1 MMHSDHPRSSSRLR
15 HARLALLVSA
25 FTTAG
30 SSLPIVAM
38 AADDDSW
45 QFNGGPY
52 LWGAGIRGHVGHR
65 STGTQFIKSD
75 FSDIARTVDM
85 SVMLMGEARRGPYSV
100 LADLM
105 YIDTDTRNRLPAGA
119 PASKLEVESKTASG
133 FLGGGYTVLGDDNH
147 RLDVAGGVRVWY
159 SSTAITL
166 HGGPAGGLSG
176 SDKATWADAM
186 VGLRGH
192 YAVNDRFW
200 LSSWGMVGAG
210 QSREDW
216 DLAALAGWEFLPG
229 FSAVAGYRAMGVNY
243 RHDGFVYDI
252 VQKGPLLGIS
262 GRF

>member
-1 MMHSDHPRSSSRLR
+1 MMHSDKVRSCLPRKR
-15 HARLALLVSA
+15 APLALLLGA
-25 FTTAG
+25 FATAG
-30 SSLPIVAM
+30 SSLPTMAM
-38 AADDDSW
+38 AADSDGW

-52 LWGAGIRGHVGHR
+52 VWGAGIRGHVGHR

-100 LADLM
+100 LTDLM
-105 YIDTDTRNRLPAGA
+105 YIETDTRNRLSAGA
-119 PASKLEVESKTASG
+119 AASKLEVQGKTASG
-133 FLGGGYTVLGDDNH
+133 FLGGGYTVLGDENR

-159 SSTAITL
+159 SSTTISL

-186 VGLRGH
+186 AGLRGH

-200 LSSWGMVGAG
+200 MSSWGMAGAG
-210 QSREDW
+210 QSREAW
-216 DLAALAGWEFLPG
+216 DLAALAGWEFMPG

>member
-30 SSLPIVAM
+30 SSLPIMAM

-133 FLGGGYTVLGDDNH
+133 FLG
-147 RLDVAGGVRVWY
+147 
-159 SSTAITL
+159 
-166 HGGPAGGLSG
+166 
-176 SDKATWADAM
+176 ADIPC
-186 VGLRGH
+186 
-192 YAVNDRFW
+192 
-200 LSSWGMVGAG
+200 WGMTIIGWT
-210 QSREDW
+210 SRAACASGTAAPPSPCMVDL
-216 DLAALAGWEFLPG
+216 LAACPGPTRLPG
-229 FSAVAGYRAMGVNY
+229 RTPWWGCVGTM
-243 RHDGFVYDI
+243 
-252 VQKGPLLGIS
+252 P
-262 GRF
+262 

>member
-1 MMHSDHPRSSSRLR
+1 MMHRHNLRPPLPRQCIP
-15 HARLALLVSA
+15 LALLVGA
-25 FTTAG
+25 F
-30 SSLPIVAM
+30 AM
-38 AADDDSW
+38 PTVVVAADSDGW
-45 QFNGGPY
+45 TFNGGPY
-52 LWGAGIRGHVGHR
+52 LWAAGIRGHVGHR

-75 FSDIARTVDM
+75 FSDIARSVDM

-105 YIDTDTRNRLPAGA
+105 YIDTDTHNRL

-147 RLDVAGGVRVWY
+147 RLDVTGGVRVWY
-159 SSTAITL
+159 SSTAISL
-166 HGGPAGGLSG
+166 HGGPADGLSG
-176 SDKATWADAM
+176 SDQATWADAM
-186 VGLRGH
+186 AGLRGH
-192 YAVNDRFW
+192 YAVNERFW
-200 LSSWGMVGAG
+200 LSSWGMAGAG

-216 DLAALAGWEFLPG
+216 DLAALAGWEFMPG

-252 VQKGPLLGIS
+252 VQKGPMLGVS

>member
-1 MMHSDHPRSSSRLR
+1 MHSDNPRSVFGHKR
-15 HARLALLVSA
+15 ARLAVA
-25 FTTAG
+25 FATAA
-30 SSLPIVAM
+30 SSLSTGAM
-38 AADDDSW
+38 AADGDGW
-45 QFNGGPY
+45 TLNGGPY
-52 LWGAGIRGHVGHR
+52 VWGAGIRGHVGHK

-75 FSDIARTVDM
+75 FADIAKTVDM

-105 YIDTDTRNRLPAGA
+105 YIDTDTRNRLPGGA
-119 PASKLEVESKTASG
+119 KLEVESKTASG
-133 FLGGGYTVLGDDNH
+133 FLGGGYTVLGDESR

-159 SSTAITL
+159 SGTTL
-166 HGGPAGGLSG
+166 TFHGGPLAGLSG
-176 SDKATWADAM
+176 SDNATWADAM
-186 VGLRGH
+186 AGLRGH

-200 LSSWGMVGAG
+200 LSSWGMAGAG

>member
-1 MMHSDHPRSSSRLR
+1 M
-15 HARLALLVSA
+15 
-25 FTTAG
+25 
-30 SSLPIVAM
+30 
-38 AADDDSW
+38 
-45 QFNGGPY
+45 
-52 LWGAGIRGHVGHR
+52 GHR

-75 FSDIARTVDM
+75 FSDIAKTVDM
-85 SVMLMGEARRGPYSV
+85 SVMLMGEARRGPYSL

-105 YIDTDTRNRLPAGA
+105 YIDTDTRNRLGGILANN
-119 PASKLEVESKTASG
+119 LEVESKTASG
-133 FLGGGYTVLGDDNH
+133 FLGGGYTLLGEENR

-159 SSTAITL
+159 SSTTL
-166 HGGPAGGLSG
+166 TFHGGLAGGQSG
-176 SDKATWADAM
+176 SDSATWADAM

-192 YAVNDRFW
+192 YGVNERFW

-216 DLAALAGWEFLPG
+216 DLAALAGWEFWPG

>member
-1 MMHSDHPRSSSRLR
+1 MMHLRRLTLVLG
-15 HARLALLVSA
+15 AVAAMPTLA
-25 FTTAG
+25 T
-30 SSLPIVAM
+30 
-38 AADDDSW
+38 AADGEGW
-45 QFNGGPY
+45 TFNGGPY

-105 YIDTDTRNRLPAGA
+105 YIDTDTRNRLPGGKLAN
-119 PASKLEVESKTASG
+119 KLEVESKTASG
-133 FLGGGYTVLGDDNH
+133 FLGGGYTVWGDADR
-147 RLDVAGGVRVWY
+147 RLDVAGGMRVWY
-159 SSTAITL
+159 SSTTL
-166 HGGPAGGLSG
+166 TFHGGPAGGRSG
-176 SDKATWADAM
+176 SDSATWADAM
-186 VGLRGH
+186 AGLRGH
-192 YAVNDRFW
+192 YALNDRFW
-200 LSSWGMVGAG
+200 LSSWGMAGAG
-210 QSREDW
+210 QSKQDW
-216 DLAALAGWEFLPG
+216 DLAALAGWEFWPG

>member
-1 MMHSDHPRSSSRLR
+1 MMHLRRLTLVLG
-15 HARLALLVSA
+15 AFAAMPTLA
-25 FTTAG
+25 T
-30 SSLPIVAM
+30 
-38 AADDDSW
+38 AADGEGW
-45 QFNGGPY
+45 TFNGGPY

-105 YIDTDTRNRLPAGA
+105 YIDTDTRSRLPGGILAN
-119 PASKLEVESKTASG
+119 KLEVESKTASG
-133 FLGGGYTVLGDDNH
+133 FLGGGYTVWGDADR
-147 RLDVAGGVRVWY
+147 RLDVAGGMRVWY
-159 SSTAITL
+159 SSTTL
-166 HGGPAGGLSG
+166 TFHGGPAGGRSG
-176 SDKATWADAM
+176 FDSATWADAM
-186 VGLRGH
+186 AGLRGH
-192 YAVNDRFW
+192 YALNERFW
-200 LSSWGMVGAG
+200 LSSWGMAGAG
-210 QSREDW
+210 QSKQDW
-216 DLAALAGWEFLPG
+216 DLAALAGWEFWPG

>member
-1 MMHSDHPRSSSRLR
+1 MIHRDHRPSALPHR
-15 HARLALLVSA
+15 HTCLALLLAALTV
-25 FTTAG
+25 AG
-30 SSLPIVAM
+30 AGLPLVAK

-45 QFNGGPY
+45 RFNGGPY
-52 LWGAGIRGHVGHR
+52 VWGAGIRGHVGHR
-65 STGTQFIKSD
+65 NTGSQFIKSD
-75 FSDIARTVDM
+75 FSDIARSVDM

-105 YIDTDTRNRLPAGA
+105 YIDTDTRNRLPASVH
-119 PASKLEVESKTASG
+119 ASKLEVQSKTASG
-133 FLGGGYTVLGDDNH
+133 FLGGGYQVLGDNDH
-147 RLDVAGGVRVWY
+147 RLDIAGGVRIWY
-159 SSTAITL
+159 SSTRITL
-166 HGGPAGGLSG
+166 HGGPASGLSG
-176 SDKATWADAM
+176 SDQATWADAM
-186 VGLRGH
+186 AGLRGH
-192 YAVNDRFW
+192 YAVNERFW

>member
-1 MMHSDHPRSSSRLR
+1 MHRHNLCPPLPRKCI
-15 HARLALLVSA
+15 HLALLVGA
-25 FTTAG
+25 F
-30 SSLPIVAM
+30 AM
-38 AADDDSW
+38 PTVVVAADSDGW
-45 QFNGGPY
+45 TFNGGPY
-52 LWGAGIRGHVGHR
+52 LWAAGIRGHVGHR

-75 FSDIARTVDM
+75 FSDIARSVDM

-105 YIDTDTRNRLPAGA
+105 YIDTDTHNRL

-147 RLDVAGGVRVWY
+147 RLDVTGGVRVWY
-159 SSTAITL
+159 SSTAISL
-166 HGGPAGGLSG
+166 HGGPADGLSG
-176 SDKATWADAM
+176 SDQATWADAM
-186 VGLRGH
+186 AGLRGH
-192 YAVNDRFW
+192 YAVNERFW
-200 LSSWGMVGAG
+200 LSSWGMAGAG

-216 DLAALAGWEFLPG
+216 DLAALAGWEFMPG

-252 VQKGPLLGIS
+252 VQKGPMLGVS

>member
-1 MMHSDHPRSSSRLR
+1 MIHRDHPHSPVLHRRT
-15 HARLALLVSA
+15 RLALLLGA
-25 FTTAG
+25 LTTAG
-30 SSLPIVAM
+30 TSLPPVAM
-38 AADDDSW
+38 AADDDGW
-45 QFNGGPY
+45 RFNGGPY
-52 LWGAGIRGHVGHR
+52 VWGAGIRGHVGHR

-75 FSDIARTVDM
+75 FSDIARSVDM

-105 YIDTDTRNRLPAGA
+105 YIDTDTRNRLPTGA
-119 PASKLEVESKTASG
+119 LASKLEVQSKTASG
-133 FLGGGYTVLGDDNH
+133 FLGGGYQVLGDDDH
-147 RLDVAGGVRVWY
+147 RLDIAGGVRVWY
-159 SSTAITL
+159 SSTSITL

-186 VGLRGH
+186 AGVRGH
-192 YAVNDRFW
+192 YAVNERFW
-200 LSSWGMVGAG
+200 LSAWGMAGAG

-229 FSAVAGYRAMGVNY
+229 FSAVAGYRAMGVDY

>member
-1 MMHSDHPRSSSRLR
+1 MRNEYPRSASRLK
-15 HARLALLVSA
+15 HARLALVAGA
-25 FTTAG
+25 FAAAAC
-30 SSLPIVAM
+30 SLPTGAV
-38 AADDDSW
+38 AADDDRW
-45 QFNGGPY
+45 TFNGGPY
-52 LWGAGIRGHVGHR
+52 VWGAGIRGHVGHSR
-65 STGTQFIKSD
+65 TGTQFIKSD

-100 LADLM
+100 LTDLM

-119 PASKLEVESKTASG
+119 PASKLEVEGKTASG
-133 FLGGGYTVLGDDNH
+133 FLGGGYTVLGDEH
-147 RLDVAGGVRVWY
+147 RRLDVAGGVRVWY
-159 SSTAITL
+159 SSTTISL

-186 VGLRGH
+186 AGLRGH
-192 YAVNDRFW
+192 YAVNERFW
-200 LSSWGMVGAG
+200 LSSWGMAGAG

>member
-1 MMHSDHPRSSSRLR
+1 MMHLRRLT
-15 HARLALLVSA
+15 LVLGA
-25 FTTAG
+25 FT
-30 SSLPIVAM
+30 AM
-38 AADDDSW
+38 PTLATAADGEGW
-45 QFNGGPY
+45 TFNGGPY

-105 YIDTDTRNRLPAGA
+105 YIDTDTRNRLPGGKLAH
-119 PASKLEVESKTASG
+119 KLEVESKTASG
-133 FLGGGYTVLGDDNH
+133 FLGGGYTVWGDADR

-159 SSTAITL
+159 SSTTL
-166 HGGPAGGLSG
+166 TFHGGPAGGRSG
-176 SDKATWADAM
+176 SDSATWADAM
-186 VGLRGH
+186 AGLRGH
-192 YAVNDRFW
+192 YTLNDRFW
-200 LSSWGMVGAG
+200 LSSWGMAGAG
-210 QSREDW
+210 QSKQDW
-216 DLAALAGWEFLPG
+216 DLAALAGWEFWPG

>member
-25 FTTAG
+25 FTAAG

-105 YIDTDTRNRLPAGA
+105 YIDTDTRNRLPEGA

>member
-1 MMHSDHPRSSSRLR
+1 MMHRHNLCPPLPRKCI
-15 HARLALLVSA
+15 HLALLVGA
-25 FTTAG
+25 F
-30 SSLPIVAM
+30 AM
-38 AADDDSW
+38 PTVVVAADSDGW
-45 QFNGGPY
+45 TFNGGPY
-52 LWGAGIRGHVGHR
+52 LWAAGIRGHVGHR

-75 FSDIARTVDM
+75 FSDIARSVDM

-105 YIDTDTRNRLPAGA
+105 YIDTDTHNRL

-147 RLDVAGGVRVWY
+147 RLDVTGGVRVWY
-159 SSTAITL
+159 SSTAISL
-166 HGGPAGGLSG
+166 HGGPADGLSG
-176 SDKATWADAM
+176 SDQATWADAM
-186 VGLRGH
+186 AGLRGH
-192 YAVNDRFW
+192 YAVNERFW
-200 LSSWGMVGAG
+200 LSSWGMAGAG

-216 DLAALAGWEFLPG
+216 DLAALAGWEFMPG

-252 VQKGPLLGIS
+252 VQKGPMLGVS

>member
-1 MMHSDHPRSSSRLR
+1 MMHSDNPRSALR
-15 HARLALLVSA
+15 RKHARLALV
-25 FTTAG
+25 AG
-30 SSLPIVAM
+30 ALAVAASGLPTRAM
-38 AADDDSW
+38 AADGDGW
-45 QFNGGPY
+45 TFNGGPY
-52 LWGAGIRGHVGHR
+52 VWGAGIRGHVGHS

-75 FSDIARTVDM
+75 FADIARTVEM
-85 SVMLMGEARRGPYSV
+85 SAMLMGEARRGPYSV

-105 YIDTDTRNRLPAGA
+105 YIDTDTRNRLPADA

-133 FLGGGYTVLGDDNH
+133 FLGGGYTVLGDESR

-159 SSTAITL
+159 SGTTIRL
-166 HGGPAGGLSG
+166 HGGPAGGSSG
-176 SDKATWADAM
+176 SDNATWADAM
-186 VGLRGH
+186 AGLRGH

-200 LSSWGMVGAG
+200 LSSWGMVGTG

-216 DLAALAGWEFLPG
+216 DLAALAGWEFSPG
-229 FSAVAGYRAMGVNY
+229 FSAVLGYRAMGVDY

>member
-1 MMHSDHPRSSSRLR
+1 MMHR
-15 HARLALLVSA
+15 HNARLALLLGTFAASG
-25 FTTAG
+25 AG
-30 SSLPIVAM
+30 LPTPAM
-38 AADDDSW
+38 AADNDGW
-45 QFNGGPY
+45 TFNGGPY
-52 LWGAGIRGHVGHR
+52 VWGAGIRGHVGHS

-119 PASKLEVESKTASG
+119 RASKLELESKTASG
-133 FLGGGYTVLGDDNH
+133 FLGGGYTVLGDENR

-159 SSTAITL
+159 SSTTLTL
-166 HGGPAGGLSG
+166 HGGSVSGESG

-186 VGLRGH
+186 AGLRGH
-192 YAVNDRFW
+192 YALNERFW
-200 LSSWGMVGAG
+200 LSSWGMAGAG

-216 DLAALAGWEFLPG
+216 DLAALAGWEFYPG

-243 RHDGFVYDI
+243 RNDGFVYDI